1 LQDRRVLLTALFIVV
16 FRSNEERMSD
26 LLKVNVNDHTEKKN
40 GLTYLS
46 WAWAWSEVL
55 KVDPLAT
62 WEAVETNGLPCV
74 FLPDSSAMVKTVVTI
89 KGHSKSCW
97 LPVMN
102 HRNQAIKGPDAFAI
116 NTAIVRCLTKAIS
129 MHGLGLYIYAGED
142 LPEEDKDTTKSV
154 TISPAKEAAKLTP
167 ITDEQKAFVE
177 NMAADIFAAWDAGQE
192 SAVLAAWKSVT
203 DNDIKIHLW
212 DALKDSSKIRS
223 FIRANKEQK

>member
-1 LQDRRVLLTALFIVV
+1 
-16 FRSNEERMSD
+16 MSE

-74 FLPDSSAMVKTVVTI
+74 LLPDSSAMVKTVVTI
-89 KGHSKSCW
+89 KGHAKSCW

-102 HRNQAIKGPDAFAI
+102 HRNQAIKSPDAFAI
-116 NTAIVRCLTKAIS
+116 NTAIVRCLTKTIS

-142 LPEEDKDTTKSV
+142 LPEEDKDATKNVS
-154 TISPAKEAAKLTP
+154 ISPVKETAKATP
-167 ITDEQKAFVE
+167 ITAPEAQYV
-177 NMAADIFAAWDAGQE
+177 MDIGGEMVDLFSKGQE
-192 SAVLAAWKSVT
+192 SDALALWRSVT
-203 DNDIKIHLW
+203 DNSIKVHVW
-212 DALKDSSKIRS
+212 DWLASESKLRAFLK
-223 FIRANKEQK
+223 ANKESK